1 MTTLTDKPAVDVIGQ
16 PSNDGAPVIATEEP
30 YAVEVTITGSA
41 ALLLHAWSCDA
52 VEAKSNAKKGS
63 AAKKSDDV
71 ESYVRRDDDGHI
83 CLPGVYL
90 IGSMTDPRNGA
101 AKYRQDPRSPR
112 KSALDLF
119 RAGVVTL
126 TDLAPI
132 TAAGQ
137 SAPATEWDYLDRR
150 RVTVQRAA
158 ITRVRPAFHPGWSAT
173 VILSVLTPEYIDQ
186 ALLVDVLGAAGR
198 LVGVGDFRPT
208 FGRYS
213 VTAFN
218 RLG

>member
-1 MTTLTDKPAVDVIGQ
+1 MTTLTDRPAVDTIGS
-16 PSNDGAPVIATEEP
+16 PTNDGSTTIATEEP
-30 YAVEVTITGSA
+30 YTVEVTITGTA

-52 VEAKSNAKKGS
+52 VEAKSAAKKGS
-63 AAKKSDDV
+63 AAKKSDNV
-71 ESYVRRDDDGHI
+71 ESYVRRDNDGNI

-119 RAGVVTL
+119 RAGVVSL
-126 TDLAPI
+126 TDLAPLI
-132 TAAGQ
+132 PAGQ
-137 SAPATEWDYLDRR
+137 SAPSKDWDYLDRR
-150 RVTVQRAA
+150 RVTVQRSA
-158 ITRVRPAFHPGWSAT
+158 ITRVRPAFQPGWSTT

-186 ALLVDVLGAAGR
+186 GLLVDVLGAAGR
-198 LVGVGDFRPT
+198 LVGVGDFRPS
-208 FGRYS
+208 FGRFS
-213 VTAFN
+213 VTSFA